1 MVTRWDQMQ
10 RNLKVLS
17 FLTTFFEKFASNR
30 WIFLPTNLSDSR
42 ACTLYSWHIESI
54 HRNFPMY
61 LLMQANIRL
70 PNYSKE
76 HDYLR
81 LIDERAN
88 TTPVVTK
95 NKASVYTTLMTTVKE
110 IIGAMTAAS
119 PEDIAFVEKA
129 YELSKKAHEGQER
142 FSGEPYFIHPAAT
155 ALVLAEYGMDAVTI
169 AAGLL
174 HDVVEDGKAS
184 REEVEKEFGKEL
196 LFIVDGVTKL
206 GTHKYRGAERH
217 AESLRRLLVAT
228 ASDIRVLIVKLAD
241 RYHNMQTLEHV
252 PEHKRRRIALETIEI
267 YAPIADRLGMGR
279 MKRDLEDLA
288 FPFIDPDAAAHTAE
302 LRKLKTKETEEGL
315 AKVRKELGRE
325 LAKKGLK
332 TFHTDIRMKGLW
344 SLHQKLKRKHDD
356 ISLIHDIAAL
366 RIIVPTIEDC
376 YTTLGLVHSLYRPLP
391 GEFKDYIAF
400 PKPNGYQSLHTT
412 VMTPEAGIVEI
423 QIRTEDMHRHAMYG
437 IASHMSYKQLGK
449 GIEKLDK
456 GAQKSRFASL
466 SFSWRSLIP
475 SLMRV
480 TKKDDATVTGPTK
493 VPPWLADL
501 AEAHTHIEGSEE
513 FVEGLKEDFFSHRVF
528 VFTPSGDVID
538 LPATSTPIDFAY
550 AIHSDLGDH
559 LQGAKVN
566 GKLVSFD
573 TPLGNGDI
581 VEITR
586 RDSAHPSAKWLDLVR
601 TSLARRHIRNALGLT
616 EKEKPP
622 RRTRRA
628 PKEK

>member
-1 MVTRWDQMQ
+1 M
-10 RNLKVLS
+10 
-17 FLTTFFEKFASNR
+17 
-30 WIFLPTNLSDSR
+30 P
-42 ACTLYSWHIESI
+42 
-54 HRNFPMY
+54 
-61 LLMQANIRL
+61 
-70 PNYSKE
+70 
-76 HDYLR
+76 
-81 LIDERAN
+81 
-88 TTPVVTK
+88 
-95 NKASVYTTLMTTVKE
+95 MTTVKE
-110 IIGAMTAAS
+110 IIDAMSGASA
-119 PEDIAFVEKA
+119 EDIAYVEKA
-129 YELSKKAHEGQER
+129 YDYAKNAHEGQTR
-142 FSGEPYFIHPAAT
+142 YSGEPYFIHPAAT
-155 ALVLAEYGMDAVTI
+155 AKVLAEYGMDATTI

-174 HDVVEDGKAS
+174 HDAVEDGRVS
-184 REEVEKEFGKEL
+184 REEMEKEFGKEL

-252 PEHKRRRIALETIEI
+252 PPHKQRRIALETVEI

-288 FPFIDPDAAAHTAE
+288 FPFIDPDAAAHVAE
-302 LRKLKTKETEEGL
+302 VRKLKTKETEDGL
-315 AKVRKELGRE
+315 AKVRKEIGKE
-325 LAKKGLK
+325 LAKKGLAK
-332 TFHTDIRMKGLW
+332 FRTDVRMKGLW
-344 SLHQKLKRKHDD
+344 SLHQKLKRKGDD
-356 ISLIHDIAAL
+356 INRIHDIAAL
-366 RIIVPTIEDC
+366 RVIVPTLEDC
-376 YTTLGLVHSLYRPLP
+376 YTALGAIHALYKPLP

-412 VMTPEAGIVEI
+412 VVTPDAGIVEI
-423 QIRTEDMHRHAMYG
+423 QIRTEEMHRHAMFG

-449 GIEKLDK
+449 GVERLDK
-456 GAQKSRFASL
+456 ETQKSRFSAL

-480 TKKDDATVTGPTK
+480 KKEDGAKSATK
-493 VPPWLADL
+493 VPPWLAEL
-501 AEAHTHIEGSEE
+501 AEAHADVTGSEE

-573 TPLGNGDI
+573 TPLGNGDV
-581 VEITR
+581 VEIIR
-586 RDSAHPSAKWLDLVR
+586 RDSAHPSAKWLDIVR
-601 TSLARRHIRNALGLT
+601 TSLARRHIRSALGMT
-616 EKEKPP
+616 EPTPP
-622 RRTRRA
+622 RRRTRRA
-628 PKEK
+628 SSKKERD

>member
-1 MVTRWDQMQ
+1 
-10 RNLKVLS
+10 
-17 FLTTFFEKFASNR
+17 
-30 WIFLPTNLSDSR
+30 
-42 ACTLYSWHIESI
+42 
-54 HRNFPMY
+54 
-61 LLMQANIRL
+61 
-70 PNYSKE
+70 
-76 HDYLR
+76 
-81 LIDERAN
+81 
-88 TTPVVTK
+88 
-95 NKASVYTTLMTTVKE
+95 MTTAKE
-110 IIGAMTAAS
+110 IIGAMSAPS
-119 PEDIAFVEKA
+119 KEDIAYVEKA
-129 YELSKKAHEGQER
+129 YELSKAAHEGQTR
-142 FSGEPYFIHPAAT
+142 YSGEPYFVHPSAT
-155 ALVLAEYGMDAVTI
+155 AKVLAEYGMDAVTI

-184 REEVEKEFGKEL
+184 REEIEKEFGKEL

-206 GTHKYRGAERH
+206 GTHKYHGAERH

-252 PEHKRRRIALETIEI
+252 PEHKRKRIALETIEI

-288 FPFIDPDAAAHTAE
+288 FPFIDTDAATHAAE
-302 LRKLKTKETEEGL
+302 VRKLKTKETEEGL
-315 AKVRKELGRE
+315 AKVRKELGKE
-325 LAKKGLK
+325 LAKKGMK
-332 TFHTDIRMKGLW
+332 AFRTDIRMKGLW
-344 SLHQKLKRKHDD
+344 SLHQKLKRKEDD
-356 ISLIHDIAAL
+356 ISRIHDIAAL

-376 YTTLGLVHSLYRPLP
+376 YTTLGTVHALYKPLP

-412 VMTPEAGIVEI
+412 VVTPEAGVVEI
-423 QIRTEDMHRHAMYG
+423 QIRTEEMHQHAQFG

-456 GAQKSRFASL
+456 QTQKSRFSAI

-480 TKKDDATVTGPTK
+480 VKKDEGVAGKTQP
-493 VPPWLADL
+493 PPWLAEL
-501 AEAHTHIEGSEE
+501 AKAHAGEADSEE

-528 VFTPSGDVID
+528 VFTPQGDVID

-573 TPLGNGDI
+573 TPLGNGDV
-581 VEITR
+581 VEIIR
-586 RDSAHPSAKWLDLVR
+586 RDSAHPSAKWLDIVR
-601 TSLARRHIRNALGLT
+601 TSLARRHIRSALGLT
-616 EKEKPP
+616 TETPP
-622 RRTRRA
+622 RIRTRRA
-628 PKEK
+628 SKKEKN